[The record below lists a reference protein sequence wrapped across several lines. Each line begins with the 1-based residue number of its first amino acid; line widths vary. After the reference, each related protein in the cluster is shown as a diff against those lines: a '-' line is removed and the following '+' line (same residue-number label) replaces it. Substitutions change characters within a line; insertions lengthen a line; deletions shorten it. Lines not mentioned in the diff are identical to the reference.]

1 MNVIE
6 KYSLSV
12 TSSNLKDDEQ
22 HHATDVLAAAAL
34 CETRLATKLFR
45 VKYAADATSYAALLS
60 EWTEIVTFKSLL
72 RTWPVEVSPKKIARL
87 SLDHWLNDVCPEC
100 FGTGF
105 RATPDSPSL
114 LSDIPCK
121 ACKGTAKRQ
130 VQAKHNLLNY
140 VSDMVESLEA
150 MTVQAGREA
159 VRKLATAFSF

>member
-1 MNVIE
+1 VRDPVGHE
-6 KYSLSV
+6 AVSGQVRSRRHQLRR
-12 TSSNLKDDEQ
+12 
-22 HHATDVLAAAAL
+22 ATV
-34 CETRLATKLFR
+34 R
-45 VKYAADATSYAALLS
+45 VDRDCDFQEPVAHL
-60 EWTEIVTFKSLL
+60 
-72 RTWPVEVSPKKIARL
+72 VEVSPKKIARL